1 MSARRLSACLLKIKT
16 MDIFS
21 KIAAGEIPS
30 YKCAE
35 NDKFYAFLD
44 INPLA
49 KGHTLVIPRREVD
62 YFFDMDDDELAEMIV
77 FAKKVAVAIKKAFP
91 CLKVGMAVLGLE
103 VAHAHIHLVPMQSEG
118 DMNFGN
124 PKLKLTEA
132 EFDEIAKKI
141 RENF

>member
-1 MSARRLSACLLKIKT
+1 MTT

-35 NDKFYAFLD
+35 SDKFYAFLD

-62 YFFDMDDDELAEMIV
+62 YIFDMEDDELAEFQL
-77 FAKKVAVAIKKAFP
+77 FAKRVAVALKKAFP
-91 CLKVGMAVLGLE
+91 CKKVAQVVLGLE
-103 VAHAHIHLVPMQSEG
+103 VPHAHIHLIPMNSES
-118 DMNFGN
+118 DVDFRKE
-124 PKLKLTEA
+124 KLQLSQEEMQQIA
-132 EFDEIAKKI
+132 EKI
-141 RENF
+141 RAQFS